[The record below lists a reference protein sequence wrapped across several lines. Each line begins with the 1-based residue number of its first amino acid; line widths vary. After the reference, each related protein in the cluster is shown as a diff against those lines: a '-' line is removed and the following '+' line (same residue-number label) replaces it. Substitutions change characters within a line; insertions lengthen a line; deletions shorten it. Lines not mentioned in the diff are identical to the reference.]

1 MTPKEKAEEIMQKCI
16 LSHVL
21 AISNTKGKLISPY
34 VSNYAYSIVR
44 KDRAKSCALIAVD
57 EIINTE
63 FQTVSKLLD
72 VIKKNKIRLVIS
84 LNKDYWQEVKQEIEK
99 L

>member
-1 MTPKEKAEEIMQKCI
+1 MTPKEKAEELMQKFI

-57 EIINTE
+57 EVLNELFEMT
-63 FQTVSKLLD
+63 
-72 VIKKNKIRLVIS
+72 LVTGSSYVHKHI
-84 LNKDYWQEVKQEIEK
+84 DYYQEVKKEIEK

>member
-1 MTPKEKAEEIMQKCI
+1 MTPQAKAKELMQKFV

-44 KDRAKSCALIAVD
+44 KDRAKSCALIAID
-57 EIINTE
+57 EFLIALPYGSQQYD
-63 FQTVSKLLD
+63 FYL
-72 VIKKNKIRLVIS
+72 
-84 LNKDYWQEVKQEIEK
+84 EVKQEIEK